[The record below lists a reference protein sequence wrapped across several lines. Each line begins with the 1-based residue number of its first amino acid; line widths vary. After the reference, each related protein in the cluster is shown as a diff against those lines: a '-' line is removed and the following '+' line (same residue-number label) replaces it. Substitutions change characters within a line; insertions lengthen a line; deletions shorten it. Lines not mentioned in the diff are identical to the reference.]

1 MWNEIKRIRDNL
13 EKLLNPSQLAEILG
27 VRPGTVYSWLSRG
40 VDIPHVK
47 IEGTV
52 RFREKAIEAWILER
66 EREKKRKNF
75 EI

>member
-1 MWNEIKRIRDNL
+1 M
-13 EKLLNPSQLAEILG
+13 EKLLNPLQLAEILG

-40 VDIPHVK
+40 VNIPHVK

-66 EREKKRKNF
+66 EREKKMKKF

>member
-1 MWNEIKRIRDNL
+1 V
-13 EKLLNPSQLAEILG
+13 EKLLNPSQLADILG
-27 VRPGTVYSWLSRG
+27 VKLGTIYSWLSRG
-40 VDIPHVK
+40 VNVPHVK

>member
-1 MWNEIKRIRDNL
+1 M
-13 EKLLNPSQLAEILG
+13 EKLLNPSQLADILG
-27 VRPGTVYSWLSRG
+27 VKLGTIYSWLSRG
-40 VDIPHVK
+40 VNVPHVK